1 MRAVGILR
9 TMYPDQPMAFFKY
22 MDAVVV
28 GLLVVVITYIL
39 LRHAQRHCRLL
50 PSISETIAYDKRSSL
65 LFSVVMTAC
74 VPLYY
79 AYVGLWIGPRYAM
92 PPAFYWLLIVSIIA
106 EFIFVWVPAR
116 GGRAGLVHTINA
128 CFVGAVMLL
137 APLLILL
144 AGTGLSGVAHGTL
157 LGYVLLVSIGF
168 PLFVLARPLRR
179 FSWQFEA
186 AYIVLFWVVLAIA
199 AHA

>member
-1 MRAVGILR
+1 
-9 TMYPDQPMAFFKY
+9 MYPDQPIAYFKY

-28 GLLVVVITYIL
+28 GLLMVVISFIL
-39 LRHAQRHCRLL
+39 VRHARRHGTLL

-65 LFSVVMTAC
+65 LFSVVMTVC

-92 PPAFYWLLIVSIIA
+92 PPAFYWLLVVSIVA

-128 CFVGAVMLL
+128 CFVGGVMLL

-144 AGTGLSGVAHGTL
+144 AGTGLSGAAHAAL
-157 LGYVLLVSIGF
+157 LGYVLLISIGF
-168 PLFVLARPLRR
+168 SLFVLLRPLHR

-186 AYIVLFWVVLAIA
+186 VFIVLFWGVLAVA

>member
-1 MRAVGILR
+1 
-9 TMYPDQPMAFFKY
+9 MYPDQPIAYFKY

-28 GLLVVVITYIL
+28 GLLIVVISFIL
-39 LRHAQRHCRLL
+39 VRHARRHGTLL

-65 LFSVVMTAC
+65 LFSVVMTVC

-92 PPAFYWLLIVSIIA
+92 PPAFYWLLVVSIVA

-144 AGTGLSGVAHGTL
+144 AGTGLSGAAHAAL
-157 LGYVLLVSIGF
+157 FGYVLLAAIGF
-168 PLFVLARPLRR
+168 PLFTVVRPLHRY
-179 FSWQFEA
+179 SWQFEA
-186 AYIVLFWVVLAIA
+186 AYIVAFWAVLAIA

>member
-1 MRAVGILR
+1 
-9 TMYPDQPMAFFKY
+9 MYPEHPIALFRY

-28 GLLVVVITYIL
+28 TLLCVVITFIL
-39 LRHAQRHCRLL
+39 LRHSRRHGKQL

-65 LFSVVMTAC
+65 LFSVVMTLC

-92 PPAFYWLLIVSIIA
+92 PPVFYWLLVVSIIA

-116 GGRAGLVHTINA
+116 GGRAGRIHTINA

-137 APLLILL
+137 APLLLL
-144 AGTGLSGVAHGTL
+144 LTGTGLSSATYAAL
-157 LGYVLLVSIGF
+157 LGYVLLVAICF
-168 PLFVLARPLRR
+168 PLFVLVRSLHRY
-179 FSWQFEA
+179 SWQFEA
-186 AYIVLFWVVLAIA
+186 AYIVAFWVVLAVA